1 MMYQVIAKAC
11 TSCLQTG
18 IKYPD
23 GDEAVGTIAS
33 FLQSSMYLLLQRAA
47 SDKTVKFTENDWK
60 LVEPLLENVFPEFV
74 TLKGTIWR
82 FGNRYSYRKQP

>member
-47 SDKTVKFTENDWK
+47 SDKK
-60 LVEPLLENVFPEFV
+60 LNNRPRKRLGYLTPNEIFNLLLTN
-74 TLKGTIWR
+74 
-82 FGNRYSYRKQP
+82 

>member
-23 GDEAVGTIAS
+23 GDEAVGTIKK
-33 FLQSSMYLLLQRAA
+33 YLKKILFILANQAGILP
-47 SDKTVKFTENDWK
+47 SVLHLHF
-60 LVEPLLENVFPEFV
+60 
-74 TLKGTIWR
+74 
-82 FGNRYSYRKQP
+82 

>member
-23 GDEAVGTIAS
+23 GDEAVGTIKIAS

-82 FGNRYSYRKQP
+82 FGNIFLFL

>member
-23 GDEAVGTIAS
+23 GDEAVGTIKIAS

-47 SDKTVKFTENDWK
+47 SDKKLNNRPRKRLGYLTPNEKFN
-60 LVEPLLENVFPEFV
+60 LLLTN
-74 TLKGTIWR
+74 
-82 FGNRYSYRKQP
+82 